1 MMRSEDLRN
10 KEGHA
15 RPEDN
20 TRGGSAARVG
30 AASFRSQGR
39 RQVAGSRE
47 KKVTQAN
54 RQMKEKEG
62 ESCIR
67 SKKFVL
73 ACLDT

>member
-15 RPEDN
+15 RPEPEDN

-30 AASFRSQGR
+30 AASFGSQGK

-47 KKVTQAN
+47 KKVTQGN
-54 RQMKEKEG
+54 RRMKEKEG
-62 ESCIR
+62 TVLDRR
-67 SKKFVL
+67 SSSSR
-73 ACLDT
+73 A